1 MAAKGKACKLQSPSL
16 ECAALMQ
23 TWSNLA
29 DTLVSQA
36 ELLEQQG
43 MADAR
48 TASLY
53 SEAVAAYGKAC
64 MLSSS
69 EEGDDLPGLLNNW
82 GVGLHSQGTHAKVRS
97 RTPVSG

>member
-1 MAAKGKACKLQSPSL
+1 ML
-16 ECAALMQ
+16 Q

-43 MADAR
+43 VADAR
-48 TASLY
+48 VPSLY
-53 SEAVAAYGKAC
+53 SKAMAAYGKAC

-82 GVGLHSQGTHAKVRS
+82 GVGLHSQGTHAKVRLQ
-97 RTPVSG
+97 TPVCG